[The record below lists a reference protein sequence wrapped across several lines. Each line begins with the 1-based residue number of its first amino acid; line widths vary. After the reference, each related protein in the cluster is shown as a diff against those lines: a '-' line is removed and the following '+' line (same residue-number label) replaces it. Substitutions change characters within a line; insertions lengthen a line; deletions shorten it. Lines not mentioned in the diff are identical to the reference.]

1 MLKSSMAVAAL
12 IAAFGSRLD
21 AQSLYGTIAGNVI
34 DSTNASIPAAR
45 VSIRS
50 KDTGQFRETVTGETG
65 QYNFVD
71 VPTGT
76 YDITVQKP
84 GFTVLARTGVPV
96 TINNISRVDLT
107 MRVGDVAESVQVSA
121 EIAVLQT
128 DTSEVRSE
136 LTSQTLENVP
146 IPSGRNYQQMFRFLP
161 GVTPPANA
169 HSIPSNPTRALL
181 FNVNGAGNASNTT
194 RIDGA
199 TSTNVQLPWVSSYV
213 PTLESIETVDV
224 ATNSF
229 DAEQGLAGGAVI
241 NVHTKSGT
249 NSVHG
254 SGFETF
260 TGNRL
265 EAKPFFQP
273 RGQAL
278 AKLVFNEFGGTVGGP
293 IKKDKLFY
301 FRLCAGIRWRAHFK
315 PLS

>member
-1 MLKSSMAVAAL
+1 MLKSSMLAAAL
-12 IAAFGSRLD
+12 IAAPGFHLV
-21 AQSLYGTIAGNVI
+21 AQSLYGTIAGNVT
-34 DSTNASIPAAR
+34 DTTNASIVSAR
-45 VSIRS
+45 VKISN
-50 KDTGQFRETVTGETG
+50 KDTGQVRETLTGEAG
-65 QYNFVD
+65 QYSFSD
-71 VPTGT
+71 VPSGT
-76 YDITVQKP
+76 YDVAFQKP
-84 GFTVLARTGVPV
+84 GFSAITRTGVPV
-96 TINNISRVDLT
+96 TINNVSRVDVA
-107 MRVGDVAESVQVSA
+107 MRVGEMAETIQVSA
-121 EIAVLQT
+121 DAATLQT

-136 LTSQTLENVP
+136 LNSRTLENVP

-249 NSVHG
+249 NLFHG
-254 SGFETF
+254 SAFQTY
-260 TGNRL
+260 TGNKL
-265 EAKPFFQP
+265 EARPFFQP
-273 RGQAL
+273 AGQAL
-278 AKLVFNEFGGTVGGP
+278 AKLVYNEFGGTAGGP
-293 IKKDKLFY
+293 IVRDK
-301 FRLCAGIRWRAHFK
+301 
-315 PLS
+315 